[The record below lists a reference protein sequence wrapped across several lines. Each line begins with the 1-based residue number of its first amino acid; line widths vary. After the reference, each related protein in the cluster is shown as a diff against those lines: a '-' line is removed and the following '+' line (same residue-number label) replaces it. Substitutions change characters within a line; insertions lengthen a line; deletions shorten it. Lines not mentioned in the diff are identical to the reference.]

1 MIRIGCSGWNYED
14 WKGLVYPSGE
24 PARRWLELYAQRF
37 DTVEINATFY
47 RLPERKIVTRWAE
60 QTPARF
66 CFAVKASRY
75 LTHVKRLRDLR
86 PGLERLYER
95 IEPLHDARKLGPL
108 LWQLPPRFRRDDDR
122 LGDALAALP
131 RGRHALEFRDES
143 WFADGVYEL
152 LRAHGA
158 ALVVA
163 DRAPTPPTPGSR
175 RRNGRTSASIVDG
188 RAGART
194 AAGRSAPGRDGS
206 PRRPA
211 TSTRTSTTTG
221 RASRSRTRA
230 RCNAWSTGAD
240 TRALPHGRAGGTRYR
255 PPGDPAAAPP
265 GRRPW

>member
-163 DRAPTPPTPGSR
+163 DRAPTPPTPWIATAEWSYIR
-175 RRNGRTSASIVDG
+175 FHRG
-188 RAGART
+188 RARRGAYGRRALGTWAGRIAEAARDVDAYFNNDWEGFAVANART
-194 AAGRSAPGRDGS
+194 LQRMVDRG
-206 PRRPA
+206 
-211 TSTRTSTTTG
+211 
-221 RASRSRTRA
+221 
-230 RCNAWSTGAD
+230 
-240 TRALPHGRAGGTRYR
+240 
-255 PPGDPAAAPP
+255 
-265 GRRPW
+265 